1 MYRKR
6 TEDQHSDNEAKGEN
20 NKKNREPV
28 IRTIHGE
35 SGSNRLRIMTLFFFF
50 KETGSHYAA
59 QAGVQW
65 LFTGA
70 IPLLISTGVLT
81 CSVSDLGRFTPP

>member
-6 TEDQHSDNEAKGEN
+6 TKDQHSDNEAKGEN

-50 KETGSHYAA
+50 FFLKRYHTAFKS
-59 QAGVQW
+59 VN
-65 LFTGA
+65 
-70 IPLLISTGVLT
+70 LLSKNEIIVRHIKFSLV
-81 CSVSDLGRFTPP
+81 